1 MLKSGGK
8 QVAVTSAGDARTM
21 SEAEYSGPVQMV
33 GHSAES
39 LVHAVAR
46 EASREELSEHELPPS
61 YLAAHL
67 SREDE
72 NIFASGGDYDVRRS
86 IRVGEVPMPQLAPDE
101 VAIAVM
107 ASAINYNTVWS
118 AMFQP
123 ISTFR
128 FLERLAATGGWEAR
142 HDAPHHVIGSDASGI
157 VVAVG
162 DGVRNCSIGDRVV
175 VFPGASDYQDPASQ
189 ADGLLPEHALAW
201 GFETNFGGLAHYAIV
216 KVNQILPKPRH
227 LTWEEAAC
235 NTLCAMTAYRMLVSP
250 RGTQFKQGDLVLVWG
265 ATGGLGAYAIQLI
278 RNGGGVAIGVVGS
291 ESKARL
297 LELMGCDLVLRRDE
311 LGLDGLSGAEL
322 GKRVGGEIRRHFGE
336 DPHIVFEHVGR
347 QTFGA
352 SVYLVRRGGT
362 VVTCGSSTGYQH
374 EYDNR
379 RLWMR
384 VKRIIGSHAANWQE
398 AAEMNRLIARGSI
411 MPTLSKVFPLEQV
424 GEATREVQLNRHV
437 GKVGVLCLAEREGL
451 GVEDPDLRASIG
463 EQRLRLFRDMA

>member
-1 MLKSGGK
+1 MLRPN
-8 QVAVTSAGDARTM
+8 ANISAKT
-21 SEAEYSGPVQMV
+21 V
-33 GHSAES
+33 HSATQDIGADLDSTAAALAGHQPES
-39 LVHAVAR
+39 MVEALVR
-46 EASREELSEHELPPS
+46 EADAQELSKLQVPQN
-61 YLAAHL
+61 YMAAHL

-72 NIFASGGDYDVRRS
+72 AIFQGEHDKDVRRS
-86 IRVGEVPMPQLAPDE
+86 IRVAEVPMPQLAPDE
-101 VAIAVM
+101 VLIGVM

-118 AMFQP
+118 AMFEP
-123 ISTFR
+123 IPTFR
-128 FLERLAATGGWEAR
+128 FLERLARSGGWEAR
-142 HDAPHHVIGSDASGI
+142 HNLPHHVIGSDASGV

-162 DGVRNCSIGDRVV
+162 ESVHNCSIGDRVV
-175 VFPGASDYQDPASQ
+175 VFPGVSDYQDPRSQ
-189 ADGLLPEHALAW
+189 VDGLLPEHALAW
-201 GFETNFGGLAHYAIV
+201 GFETNFGGLAHFAIV
-216 KVNQILPKPRH
+216 KVNQILPKSRH

-235 NTLCAMTAYRMLVSP
+235 STLCAMTAYRMLVSP

-278 RNGGGVAIGVVGS
+278 RNGGGIAIGVVGS
-291 ESKARL
+291 ERKARL
-297 LELMGCDLVLRRDE
+297 LERLGCDLVLRRDE
-311 LGLDGLSGAEL
+311 LGLEGLGEVEL

-336 DPHIVFEHVGR
+336 DPHLVFEHVGR
-347 QTFGA
+347 ETFGA

-398 AAEMNRLIARGSI
+398 AWEVNRLIQRGSI

-451 GVEDPDLRASIG
+451 GVEDPEMRASIG
-463 EQRLRLFRDMA
+463 EERLRLFREFA